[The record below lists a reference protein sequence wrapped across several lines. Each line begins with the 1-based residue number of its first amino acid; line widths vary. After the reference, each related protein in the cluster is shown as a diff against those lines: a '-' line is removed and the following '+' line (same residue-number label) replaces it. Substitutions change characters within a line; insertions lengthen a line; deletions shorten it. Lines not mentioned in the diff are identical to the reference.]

1 MTEYVAGVDG
11 CKSGWLA
18 AIYNLE
24 DGLFTLTVH
33 STFRELLDSTENA
46 TSIAIDI
53 PIGLTETCEPRQC
66 DQLARRLIGPRRS
79 SVFTAPDRRILAIQ
93 TYQEALVW
101 SRSNTA
107 SGKGIAQ
114 QAFAIYRKILEVD
127 RIMTPK
133 LQDRVIEVHP
143 ELCFWELAGK
153 RPLQHPKRRPEG
165 FGERH
170 EMLKRAFPNAEIP
183 NRAEARRLAT
193 GVGPD
198 DVLDALAAA
207 WTAARFAS
215 GVAERV
221 PMIASLD
228 PRGLR
233 MEMVY

>member
-1 MTEYVAGVDG
+1 MSEYVAGVDG

-18 AIYNLE
+18 AMYNLE
-24 DGLFTLTVH
+24 DGLFTFTVH
-33 STFRELLDSTENA
+33 STFRELLASTENA

-79 SVFTAPDRRILAIQ
+79 SVFTAPDRRILVIQ
-93 TYQEALVW
+93 TYQEALAW
-101 SRSNTA
+101 SRSNSA

-114 QAFAIYRKILEVD
+114 QAFAIHSKILEVD
-127 RIMTPK
+127 RVMTPK
-133 LQDRVIEVHP
+133 LQDRIIEVHP

-165 FGERH
+165 FEERH

-193 GVGPD
+193 GVAPD
-198 DVLDALAAA
+198 DVLDSLAAA

-221 PMIASLD
+221 PMIPSLD
-228 PRGLR
+228 PRRLR

>member
-1 MTEYVAGVDG
+1 MSECVAGVDG
-11 CKSGWLA
+11 CESGWLA
-18 AIYNLE
+18 AMYNLE
-24 DGLFTLTVH
+24 DGLFTFTVH
-33 STFRELLDSTENA
+33 STFRELLASTENA

-133 LQDRVIEVHP
+133 LQDRVMKVILSSVSGNLLGNGRLNIRSDGRRDSGSGTKCSR
-143 ELCFWELAGK
+143 ELFQMRKSPIALRLGDSPPAWGLMMFWK
-153 RPLQHPKRRPEG
+153 RWRRRG
-165 FGERH
+165 
-170 EMLKRAFPNAEIP
+170 
-183 NRAEARRLAT
+183 RLL
-193 GVGPD
+193 
-198 DVLDALAAA
+198 VLP
-207 WTAARFAS
+207 
-215 GVAERV
+215 VV
-221 PMIASLD
+221 
-228 PRGLR
+228 
-233 MEMVY
+233 